1 MNRLA
6 GWIGLCLAL
15 LAACAT
21 SGEPTSYVV
30 TSTNGTIGVIVGAAT
45 CDRVMMLADTERRIH
60 RVELVT
66 GKNLPA
72 WDTGDVQPMAIAAD
86 CARRRIWVVSPAKP
100 HGLRAVAID
109 LRSGTRI
116 ADYPVATPCFP
127 TSATMTGDELFIAGE
142 CLVDAAAPAPS
153 SPDSYYSNRRIGI
166 RLNVASGSLSEGL
179 GPYDQRCIGAGACVG
194 GAVAATERAL
204 FAALPA
210 SSSIGV
216 YSTSGALLRTIPI
229 DSPLFKRDG
238 RILARTADADERM
251 HWMKANSTLYRIY
264 ASTDRLIVVHQ
275 LVQIPDNWTRASVTR
290 PQFKAWANILSF
302 NGEPIQRDVPLGELP
317 VAFDGKYLAVVD
329 YGADGRQG
337 AHERVGLRLVQV
349 VD

>member
-6 GWIGLCLAL
+6 GWIGVCLAL
-15 LAACAT
+15 SACAT
-21 SGEPTSYVV
+21 SGGPTSYVV
-30 TSTNGTIGVIVGAAT
+30 TSASGTIGVIIGAAT
-45 CDRVMMLADTERRIH
+45 CDRVMMLADTERRVH
-60 RVELVT
+60 RVELET
-66 GKNLPA
+66 GKSLPA
-72 WDTGDVQPMAIAAD
+72 WDAGDVQPMAIAAD
-86 CARRRIWVVSPAKP
+86 CARQRIWVVSPAKP

-109 LRSGTRI
+109 VRSGERT
-116 ADYPVATPCFP
+116 ADYPVSTPCFP
-127 TSATMTGDELFIAGE
+127 TSAMMTGDELFIAGE
-142 CLVDAAAPAPS
+142 CVLDAAAPAPP
-153 SPDSYYSNRRIGI
+153 SPDSYYRNRRIGI
-166 RLNVASGSLSEGL
+166 RVNVVSGASREGL
-179 GPYDQRCIGAGACVG
+179 GPYEQRCIGAGACVG
-194 GAVAATERAL
+194 GSVAATGRAL

-210 SSSIGV
+210 SSSVGV
-216 YSTSGALLRTIPI
+216 YSTSGELQRTIPI

-238 RILARTADADERM
+238 RTLARTADADERM

-275 LVQIPDNWTRASVTR
+275 LVQIPDDWTRASVTR
-290 PQFKAWANILSF
+290 PQFKAWANVLSLD
-302 NGEPIQRDVPLGELP
+302 GEPIRRDVPLGELP